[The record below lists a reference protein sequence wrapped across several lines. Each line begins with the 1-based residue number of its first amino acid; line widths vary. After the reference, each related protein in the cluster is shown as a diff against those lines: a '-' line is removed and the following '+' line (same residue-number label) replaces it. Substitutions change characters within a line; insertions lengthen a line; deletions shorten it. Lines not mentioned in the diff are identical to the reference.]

1 MRVELEVGKAV
12 VAWVVEVAC
21 TWAFVACIEEPLV
34 EVVCTEAWACI
45 EAWVEVEVA
54 CKLAS
59 WVEVACKRASW
70 VVVACKKAW
79 VCIEALVV
87 EASSWV
93 EEVVYKL
100 ASWVVEVVWVW
111 VCTGVVSWVEV
122 LEE

>member
-12 VAWVVEVAC
+12 VAWVVVEAC

-79 VCIEALVV
+79 ACIEALVV